1 MRTAEERLAVLD
13 DVMTEGAAK
22 GLLLRTPDD
31 EPLNGRT
38 LSLEGTEVV
47 NFGSCSY
54 LGLEMDPRLRQ
65 GVVDAVMRYG
75 TQFSSS
81 RSYLS
86 APPYVE
92 LEGLLD
98 EMFGGSVLVAP
109 TTSLGHL
116 ATLPVLVGSRD
127 AIVLDHQVHASVQT
141 AANQL
146 RLQGVDVEVIRHNR
160 MDRLEG
166 MIEKLR
172 RDHDRIWF
180 MADGVYSMFADFA
193 PFAELREL
201 LDRYEQLHLYVDDS
215 HGVGWA
221 GRHGRGPALDALG
234 GHPRL
239 IVAGSL
245 NKSFAAAGGA
255 LVFPEGELRRKVR
268 TVGGPMIFSGPV
280 QPPMLGAALAS
291 ARIHLS
297 DELPLR
303 QAALR
308 ERIELFDELLEEF
321 CLPTATRDVTPIR
334 YLPLGLPRVA
344 HDAVASVLG
353 DGYFTNL
360 GTFPAVPMKHMGVRV
375 TITLHHRPEDIR
387 GLVDSLARRIP
398 EAIVRGGEAA
408 QRRAATVGGYAV
420 PALRLEHHRSV
431 DDLDAAEWDRLLGDR
446 GTFDADGLRFL
457 ERAFSGGERPEDK
470 WDFHYYVVRDSGGR
484 PVLATFFTAALW
496 KDDMLSA
503 AAVSELVERRRE
515 EDPYYLTSR
524 TFAMGSLL
532 TEGDHLYLDRNA
544 DWRGALDVLLAA
556 VSEHAE
562 AEGATTMVLR
572 DLYGSD
578 RELAEA
584 LRERGYVGV
593 RMLDSL
599 VLEPV
604 DADDEAWLARIGG
617 KARWHQRRHV
627 LPWDEAFDVEFV
639 GKGGRELS
647 DEDLDHLYELY
658 LGVADKGLDLNTFR
672 LPRTVLRDMLAHD
685 GWELMLLTPREGGRP
700 DGRPVLFGAMFRGAR
715 HYAPMVVGLDY
726 DFVESHHSYRQGL
739 RQAMLRARA
748 LGSRR
753 MPLGMGARLE
763 KRRFGAEAQER
774 VAFVQTSDHYSQ
786 EVLTAFAADA
796 RSASA

>member
-22 GLLLRTPDD
+22 GLLLLTPDD

-38 LSLEGTEVV
+38 LSLDGTEVV

-54 LGLEMDPRLRQ
+54 LGLEMDERLRQ

-81 RSYLS
+81 RTYLS
-86 APPYVE
+86 APPYAE
-92 LEGLLD
+92 LERLLD
-98 EMFGGSVLVAP
+98 EMFGGSAMIAP

-116 ATLPVLVGSRD
+116 ATLPVIVGSRD
-127 AIVLDHQVHASVQT
+127 AILLDHQVHHSVQI

-146 RLQGVDVEVIRHNR
+146 RLGAVDVEVIRHNS
-160 MDRLEG
+160 MDRLEQ
-166 MIEKLR
+166 MIERLAPQ
-172 RDHDRIWF
+172 HERIWF
-180 MADGVYSMFADFA
+180 MADGVYSMFADFS
-193 PFAELREL
+193 PFAELRDL
-201 LDRYEQLHLYVDDS
+201 LDRYEQLHLYIDDS

-234 GHPRL
+234 GHPRV
-239 IVAGSL
+239 IVAASL

-255 LVFPEGELRRKVR
+255 IVFPDPEMRRKVQ

-308 ERIELFDELLEEF
+308 ERIELFNELAEEF
-321 CLPTATRDVTPIR
+321 CLPMATSDVTPIR

-344 HDAVASVLG
+344 HDAVASVLA

-360 GTFPAVPMKHMGVRV
+360 GTFPAVPMKRMGVRV
-375 TITLHHRPEDIR
+375 TITLHHTPEDIR
-387 GLVDSLARRIP
+387 GLVDSLARHIP
-398 EAIVRGGEAA
+398 AAIERGGEAA
-408 QRRAATVGGYAV
+408 RRRAATVAGHNR
-420 PALRLEHHRSV
+420 PALKLEHHRSI
-431 DDLDAAEWDRLLGDR
+431 DALDTAEWDRLLGDR
-446 GTFDADGLRFL
+446 GTFNADGLRFL

-470 WDFHYYVVRDSGGR
+470 WDFHYYVVRDSAGK

-503 AAVSELVERRRE
+503 AVVSELVEQRRQD
-515 EDPYYLTSR
+515 DPYYLTSR
-524 TFAMGSLL
+524 AFMMGSLL

-544 DWRGALDVLLAA
+544 NWKGALDVLMAA
-556 VSEHAE
+556 VAEDAE
-562 AEGATTMVLR
+562 AEGATTIVLR

-578 RELAEA
+578 LELGEA
-584 LRERGYVGV
+584 LRERGYVSI

-599 VLEPV
+599 VLEPI
-604 DADDEAWLARIGG
+604 DADDEAWLARLPG

-627 LPWDEAFDVEFV
+627 LPWDGTFDVEFV
-639 GKGGRELS
+639 RKGDRELS
-647 DEDLDHLYELY
+647 DEEFDHLYGLY
-658 LGVADKGLDLNTFR
+658 LNVADKGLDLNTFR
-672 LPRTVLRDMLAHD
+672 LPRTVLRDMLEHES
-685 GWELMLLTPREGGRP
+685 WELMLLTPREGGRP

-748 LGSRR
+748 LGAKRAL
-753 MPLGMGARLE
+753 MGMGARLE

-774 VAFVQTSDHYSQ
+774 LAFVQSSDHYSQ
-786 EVLTAFAADA
+786 EVLTALAADA